1 MNRSLALLLAVAAST
16 AVGCRAVPRANVPPG
31 TRVTVVL
38 DRAVPADLPENKAN
52 AQRQIAA
59 WMEQDLVRV
68 LAQAGF
74 QADFVASS
82 KQVPAGSHA
91 LLVRIVKYNPGSA
104 AGRMFV
110 GYGVG
115 AASLDVKYELRS
127 RDGKVLFQKVDGVG
141 SGVAWQKIA
150 RKLNVIMTKD
160 VSATLGR

>member
-1 MNRSLALLLAVAAST
+1 MNRSLALLLAVVAT
-16 AVGCRAVPRANVPPG
+16 ATLGCRAVPRANVAPG

-38 DRAVPADLPENKAN
+38 ERNIPADLPENKAN

-74 QADFVASS
+74 EASYVES
-82 KQVPAGSHA
+82 TKQVPAGSHT

-115 AASLDVKYELRS
+115 AASLDIKYELRA
-127 RDGKVLFQKVDGVG
+127 RDGKVLFQKVDGVA